1 MNISR
6 FFSRAGL
13 AALAIAMV
21 GGVALAAHMSF
32 STGASFLPGYRLIDG
47 TDLNVMVTAT
57 NTLIDQAAGTTPV
70 GSPQTIGGAAP
81 NVNAMVLTAGATGV
95 EPTQTVGGASADT
108 NIGIV
113 MAGKG
118 TGGACLGGTTCATA
132 SLESPTTASAVNHVV
147 ITGKA
152 TGTVPTISSGGSGAD
167 ANLGL
172 EIGVT
177 GTGTVSVG
185 GTTAATSSLKV
196 ATAASQVD
204 QINIAGSVTG
214 TPGTPTI
221 SAVGTDTNINVVV
234 TPKGTGSLVP
244 TGGISAASQNAV
256 VQTVSPRLIGA
267 CGQAGLNATTATA
280 NAASTDVYISEIFV
294 PANVSTTGVAV
305 LNGTT
310 ANGNNT
316 IYLADVAGN
325 QVAHTASTA
334 VSGTS
339 TYQLIAWVGGPIAV
353 NGPGTYYLYF
363 TNSATSNTW
372 ETINTGSCGT
382 ALVTGATYGTFK
394 TTTPP
399 TTFTT
404 AQGPSG
410 SLY

>member
-6 FFSRAGL
+6 LFSRAGL

-32 STGASFLPGYRLIDG
+32 STGAAFLPGYRLIDG

-132 SLESPTTASAVNHVV
+132 SLEAPTTASAVNHVV
-147 ITGKA
+147 VTGKA

-167 ANLGL
+167 SNLGL
-172 EIGVT
+172 EVGVT

-196 ATAASQVD
+196 TTAASQVD
-204 QINIAGSVTG
+204 QVNIAGGVTG
-214 TPGTPTI
+214 TPGTVTV
-221 SAVGTDTNINVVV
+221 SAVGTDTNIALAL
-234 TPKGTGSLVP
+234 TPKGSGIINAGEAHIGGGAVPPVLTSCGGGSP
-244 TGGISAASQNAV
+244 TV
-256 VQTVSPRLIGA
+256 VGSNTAGTVTMG
-267 CGQAGLNATTATA
+267 TTATGCVLTFA
-280 NAASTDVYISEIFV
+280 
-294 PANVSTTGVAV
+294 TTGAAYAFV
-305 LNGTT
+305 T
-310 ANGNNT
+310 APICLVTWRATPLASQSYTVSNTALTLTQTSTSGN
-316 IYLADVAGN
+316 LADYVCVAR
-325 QVAHTASTA
+325 
-334 VSGTS
+334 SG
-339 TYQLIAWVGGPIAV
+339 G
-353 NGPGTYYLYF
+353 
-363 TNSATSNTW
+363 
-372 ETINTGSCGT
+372 
-382 ALVTGATYGTFK
+382 
-394 TTTPP
+394 
-399 TTFTT
+399 
-404 AQGPSG
+404 
-410 SLY
+410 